1 MSGKSKQTDN
11 YIKQGTIL
19 AGASLFVRIIGMLYR
34 FPMSNIIGEEGNGI
48 YSVAFEIY
56 DVMLIISSY
65 SLPLAISKIVSA
77 RNIRHENRSILKIFR
92 CAMLFAICTGGIAAG
107 VLFFGADY
115 FERNVASGRYT
126 GLALPLR
133 VLAPTVFL
141 VAVMGVLR
149 GLYQGKRTMI
159 PTALSQII
167 EQIVNAV
174 VSIYAAYSLMKAHD
188 LSAELAGWGA
198 AGGTMGTL
206 FGALSGLIVL
216 LFIYILYR
224 PTLIRLARRDRT
236 NRRESSATIYGM
248 IILTALPIILSQT
261 VYQISGIIDYS
272 MLGSIQASKG
282 WDDMAVKTATG
293 LYSTKYRLLLSVPI
307 AIATA
312 MSSSILPSVSSSY
325 AVKDIDGVKEKIHLG
340 IKFNMLIAF
349 PCFMGLT
356 ILGRPILM
364 LLYPGQDYT
373 TGGLLLTA
381 GSIAIVLYAISNISG
396 AVLQG
401 IDKMRLPVIH
411 SAIALA
417 IHIAVVFILL
427 MFTDTGVYSLVIG
440 NIVFPMFTS
449 LLNMLAIRRC
459 TAYRQE
465 FKNTFLKP
473 LIASAAMGLTAG
485 GFYYGIYYIWPHN
498 MILILAAMII
508 AVITYFVLYLKLGSA
523 TKEEI
528 YEFPMGVRIVRVAEK
543 FRILRA

>member
-1 MSGKSKQTDN
+1 MSRSGGKSDN

-19 AGASLFVRIIGMLYR
+19 AAASLFVRIIGMLYR

-65 SLPLAISKIVSA
+65 SLPLAISKIISSKRIKKEH
-77 RNIRHENRSILKIFR
+77 RNILRIFR
-92 CAMLFAICTGGIAAG
+92 CALIFAIVMGGLAAL

-115 FERNVASGRYT
+115 FEGHVASGKYT

-141 VAVMGVLR
+141 VALMGVFR
-149 GLYQGKRTMI
+149 GLYQGKGTMI

-174 VSIYAAYSLMKAHD
+174 VSIYAAYSLMKAHN
-188 LSAELAGWGA
+188 LSASLAGWGA

-206 FGALSGLIVL
+206 FGALSGFIVL
-216 LFIYILYR
+216 LLIYLLYR
-224 PTLIRLARRDRT
+224 PTLIRLGRRDRSG
-236 NRRESSATIYGM
+236 RRDSYGTIYKLIM
-248 IILTALPIILSQT
+248 LTSLPIILSQT

-272 MLGSIQASKG
+272 LLGSIQAAKG

-312 MSSSILPSVSSSY
+312 MSSSILPSVASSFAIKDISS
-325 AVKDIDGVKEKIHLG
+325 VKDKISIG

-356 ILGRPILM
+356 ILGKPILM
-364 LLYPGQDYT
+364 LLYPGQDYV
-373 TGGLLLTA
+373 TGGSLLMV
-381 GSIAIVLYAISNISG
+381 GSVAVVFYAVSNISG

-411 SAIALA
+411 SAIALVV
-417 IHIAVVFILL
+417 HIVVVLL
-427 MFTDTGVYSLVIG
+427 LLLLTPMGVYALVIG
-440 NIVFPMFTS
+440 NVVFPLITS
-449 LLNMLAIRRC
+449 CLNMFAVFRY
-459 TAYRQE
+459 TGYKQE
-465 FKNTFLKP
+465 IKRTFFVP
-473 LIASAAMGLTAG
+473 LLASAVMGIIAG
-485 GFYYGIYYIWPHN
+485 GFYFGIYQIWRHN
-498 MILILAAMII
+498 TILIIVSIAI
-508 AVITYFVLYLKLGSA
+508 AVAVYFVMYLKLGGA

-528 YEFPMGVRIVRVAEK
+528 YEFPMGLRIVRLAGK
-543 FRILRA
+543 LKIM

>member
-1 MSGKSKQTDN
+1 MSRKSGGSDN

-19 AGASLFVRIIGMLYR
+19 AAASLFVRIIGMLYR

-48 YSVAFEIY
+48 YSVAFELY

-65 SLPLAISKIVSA
+65 SLPLAISKLVSSRRMKKEH
-77 RNIRHENRSILKIFR
+77 RNILRIFR
-92 CAMLFAICTGGIAAG
+92 CALIFAIVMGGIAAL
-107 VLFFGADY
+107 VLFFGAGY
-115 FERNVASGRYT
+115 FEGHVASGKYT

-141 VAVMGVLR
+141 VALMGVFR
-149 GLYQGKRTMI
+149 GLYQGKGTMI
-159 PTALSQII
+159 PTAFSQII

-174 VSIYAAYSLMKAHD
+174 VSIYAAYSLMQAHN
-188 LSAELAGWGA
+188 LSVSLAGWGA

-206 FGALSGLIVL
+206 FGALSGLVIL
-216 LFIYILYR
+216 ILIYMMYR

-236 NRRESSATIYGM
+236 GAVDSYGTIYKL

-272 MLGSIQASKG
+272 LLGSIQASKG

-312 MSSSILPSVSSSY
+312 MSSSILPSVASSF
-325 AVKDIDGVKEKIHLG
+325 AVKDVDSVKEKIAIG

-364 LLYPGQDYT
+364 LLYPGQDYV
-373 TGGLLLTA
+373 TGGTLLMT
-381 GSIAIVLYAISNISG
+381 GSFAVVLYAVSNISG

-417 IHIAVVFILL
+417 IHIIVVLL
-427 MFTDTGVYSLVIG
+427 LLLLTPMGVYALVAG
-440 NIVFPMFTS
+440 NIVFPLVTS
-449 LLNMLAIRRC
+449 LLNMLAIYRYIG
-459 TAYRQE
+459 YRQE
-465 FKNTFLKP
+465 IRRTFLVP
-473 LIASAAMGLTAG
+473 LIASVVMGVISG
-485 GFYYGIYYIWPHN
+485 GFYFGIYHFWSHN
-498 MILILAAMII
+498 MILIVASVGI
-508 AVITYFVLYLKLGSA
+508 AVAVYFVMYLKLGGA
-523 TKEEI
+523 TKDEI
-528 YEFPMGVRIVRVAEK
+528 YEFPMGVRIVKLATK
-543 FRILRA
+543 LKLM